1 MAEPLECT
9 LVWFSFPI
17 GEATAEP
24 LGRTPVWILFP
35 VREAMAE
42 PLGWTPP
49 LDLDLNGAA
58 SHQAVHDA
66 QEGDGIDSVRPELGS
81 PLTVLPT
88 LSHVRNDRGA
98 GACGAVYCVGAVAAR
113 SALDHTE
120 KFMTRRMATVP
131 IQFEP
136 APESPLTDSQT
147 LSHVRKDRSVGACG
161 AVYCVGAVA
170 ACPAFDQNSHAAHD
184 AQDGKGIDSVRP
196 EPGSPLDCRGQFVP
210 CSQRL
215 RCPCVSSGIL
225 RWRCTCAPV
234 PQSPQGKVPLLG
246 VRHAQAG
253 TLVAAFADFF
263 LGLSTCTCPSLY
275 WQTTAGCR
283 SLWDLGLR
291 GSFANMYARVCTGR
305 RGHHV
310 GS

>member
-1 MAEPLECT
+1 
-9 LVWFSFPI
+9 
-17 GEATAEP
+17 
-24 LGRTPVWILFP
+24 
-35 VREAMAE
+35 
-42 PLGWTPP
+42 
-49 LDLDLNGAA
+49 
-58 SHQAVHDA
+58 
-66 QEGDGIDSVRPELGS
+66 
-81 PLTVLPT
+81 
-88 LSHVRNDRGA
+88 
-98 GACGAVYCVGAVAAR
+98 
-113 SALDHTE
+113 
-120 KFMTRRMATVP
+120 MTRRMATVP

-136 APESPLTDSQT
+136 TPESPLTDSQT
-147 LSHVRKDRSVGACG
+147 LSHVRKNRSVGACG

-170 ACPAFDQNSHAAHD
+170 ACPAFDQKSHAAHD

-210 CSQRL
+210 YSQRL

-246 VRHAQAG
+246 VLHAQAG

-283 SLWDLGLR
+283 SLWDLGFR
-291 GSFANMYARVCTGR
+291 GSSANTYARACNGR
-305 RGHHV
+305 RRQNV
-310 GS
+310 GLGVLWYLGLGRFSVNTYARACNGRRRQNVGLGVLPYLGLSTGTYLTLVMADEE

>member
-98 GACGAVYCVGAVAAR
+98 GACGAVYCVGAVAA
-113 SALDHTE
+113 
-120 KFMTRRMATVP
+120 
-131 IQFEP
+131 
-136 APESPLTDSQT
+136 
-147 LSHVRKDRSVGACG
+147 
-161 AVYCVGAVA
+161 
-170 ACPAFDQNSHAAHD
+170 CPAFDQNSHAAHD

-215 RCPCVSSGIL
+215 RCPFVSSGIL

-263 LGLSTCTCPSLY
+263 LGLSTCTCPSL
-275 WQTTAGCR
+275 
-283 SLWDLGLR
+283 
-291 GSFANMYARVCTGR
+291 
-305 RGHHV
+305 
-310 GS
+310 